1 MFNYTNNVQKD
12 QESYQ
17 AILLKGKQSIIFCLS
32 ICDNARSN
40 LIVDPISF
48 KLIIHLYAVHQ

>member
-12 QESYQ
+12 QENYQ

-32 ICDNARSN
+32 ICDKIEFNCWPN
-40 LIVDPISF
+40 QF
-48 KLIIHLYAVHQ
+48 